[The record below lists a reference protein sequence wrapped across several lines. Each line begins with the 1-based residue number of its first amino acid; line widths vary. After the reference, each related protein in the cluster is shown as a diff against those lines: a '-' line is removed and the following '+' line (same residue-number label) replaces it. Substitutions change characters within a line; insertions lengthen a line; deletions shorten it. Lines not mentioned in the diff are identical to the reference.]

1 MEKIPRVLPNW
12 EEWSPKMEIMGKE
25 FHSGG
30 ATLSVGTLQ
39 PDRSWTQAEAH
50 LGSRRP
56 RARNSSRTSL
66 PGKATTI
73 SSLCSLRQ
81 AALYL

>member
-1 MEKIPRVLPNW
+1 MTIQYGEKSDEMEKIPRVLPNW

-39 PDRSWTQAEAH
+39 PDRSWTPYGGGSSWLPQAQSAEQQQDKPSWKGRH
-50 LGSRRP
+50 H
-56 RARNSSRTSL
+56 
-66 PGKATTI
+66 
-73 SSLCSLRQ
+73 
-81 AALYL
+81 